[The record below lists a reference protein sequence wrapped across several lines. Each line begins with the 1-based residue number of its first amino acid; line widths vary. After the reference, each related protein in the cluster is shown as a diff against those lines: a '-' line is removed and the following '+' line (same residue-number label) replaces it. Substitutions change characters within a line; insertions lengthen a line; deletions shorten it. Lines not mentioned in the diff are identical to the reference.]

1 MILMVLLQQKLL
13 ITSFPLQVKL
23 TKPFVNLGKQNTL
36 PIRKE
41 QNYLA
46 FQNEVGTYINSSFL
60 ETDTPE
66 ARAVKMS
73 NLGRWVTEKAKE
85 AAVDGMDMSKI
96 NQNIIDSVVLS
107 AYEMNDENI
116 LDVLDTIATGTG
128 ILGGTASARKAAFD
142 AKTDIANRKQQ
153 AEDQAAKNLA
163 AEQKKQIGNIL
174 QDGIS
179 AAFGARAGTEGAS
192 EAFSQAI
199 RDLRKIGTPEAF
211 TKQTASNQLLCQN
224 DRRR

>member
-1 MILMVLLQQKLL
+1 MENKTPSL
-13 ITSFPLQVKL
+13 S
-23 TKPFVNLGKQNTL
+23 
-36 PIRKE
+36 KE

-60 ETDTPE
+60 ETDTAE

-142 AKTDIANRKQQ
+142 AATNIATRKTTGRRLSSKKPSSGTKATNR
-153 AEDQAAKNLA
+153 
-163 AEQKKQIGNIL
+163 
-174 QDGIS
+174 
-179 AAFGARAGTEGAS
+179 
-192 EAFSQAI
+192 
-199 RDLRKIGTPEAF
+199 
-211 TKQTASNQLLCQN
+211 
-224 DRRR
+224 